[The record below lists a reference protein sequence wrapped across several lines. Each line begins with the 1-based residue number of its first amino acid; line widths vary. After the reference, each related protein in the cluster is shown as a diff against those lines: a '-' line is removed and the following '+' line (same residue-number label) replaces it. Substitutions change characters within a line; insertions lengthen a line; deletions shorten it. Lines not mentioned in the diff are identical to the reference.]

1 MTNLNAGAP
10 AEAKEFYSTA
20 EAAKILGVSHRTIQ
34 LWVEA
39 GTLQA
44 WKTAGGHRR
53 ITATSVGRLLDGRR
67 EALSPERRAP
77 AAVASEERQFKVL
90 IVDDDATLLRL
101 YELEIGGWGLPLQLI
116 KAGDGFDALLK
127 IGEHNPDLLISD
139 LSMPGMDG
147 FRMVNSLRNNPK
159 QRHLNIIIISGLDRS
174 TINSLGLPADI
185 PVYSKPVAF
194 AQLRSA
200 VEKTL
205 AI

>member
-1 MTNLNAGAP
+1 MTNLNAGKQ
-10 AEAKEFYSTA
+10 ENAKEFYSTA

-34 LWVEA
+34 LWVES

-53 ITATSVGRLLDGRR
+53 ITAVSVEKVLDQRR
-67 EALSPERRAP
+67 DALSPERNSAP
-77 AAVASEERQFKVL
+77 ARSEARRFKVL
-90 IVDDDATLLRL
+90 IVDDDAALLRL

-147 FRMVNSLRNNPK
+147 FRMVNSLRSNPK
-159 QRHLNIIIISGLDRS
+159 QRHLSIIIVSGLDRS
-174 TINSLGLPADI
+174 TIVSLGLPTDI
-185 PVYSKPVAF
+185 PVYAKPVPF
-194 AQLRSA
+194 TQLRAA